1 MSIQSTSTDPYPAPQ
16 PARGVMAMRRYTNLR
31 LAREIH
37 YSVQRVSR
45 VLNGYDKAS
54 QPFMED
60 TSRGLD
66 LSIEELFRP
75 GGRDGF

>member
-1 MSIQSTSTDPYPAPQ
+1 
-16 PARGVMAMRRYTNLR
+16 MRRYTNLR

-54 QPFMED
+54 QTFMD
-60 TSRGLD
+60 ACSKALD
-66 LSIEELFRP
+66 LPIDELFRT
-75 GGRDGF
+75 GGRNGY